1 MSSRLSGKV
10 CVITGTGGSIGRE
23 AARTFAREGALVVG
37 CDLTVDAAQT
47 TVDMVRAAEGTMV
60 SLQPCHLTKPAD
72 CQALV
77 DFAVGTFGR
86 IDVLFNNAAMAY
98 FNWIEDITDEEWDRD
113 RREEVDLVFY
123 LTRAAWPHL
132 KTSHGVIVNTG
143 SLNGLLSFKITSWR
157 EEDRLS
163 LLRALDTSAVL

>member
-1 MSSRLSGKV
+1 M
-10 CVITGTGGSIGRE
+10 
-23 AARTFAREGALVVG
+23 
-37 CDLTVDAAQT
+37 
-47 TVDMVRAAEGTMV
+47 DMVRAAEGTMV

-98 FNWIEDITDEEWDRD
+98 LNWIEAITDEEWDRD

-123 LTRAAWPHL
+123 F
-132 KTSHGVIVNTG
+132 
-143 SLNGLLSFKITSWR
+143 NGGMKVW
-157 EEDRLS
+157 
-163 LLRALDTSAVL
+163 